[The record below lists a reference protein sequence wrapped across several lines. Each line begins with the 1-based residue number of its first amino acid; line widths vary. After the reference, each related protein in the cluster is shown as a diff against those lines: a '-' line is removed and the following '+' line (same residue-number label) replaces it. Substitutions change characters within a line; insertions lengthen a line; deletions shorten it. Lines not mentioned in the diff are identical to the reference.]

1 MEKLN
6 NLDNLKIFENNLD
19 ELCDDN
25 TTMNEA
31 MGLMDKNIFKFIIES
46 VN

>member
-1 MEKLN
+1 LTN
-6 NLDNLKIFENNLD
+6 NID
-19 ELCDDN
+19 EQYDDN

-31 MGLMDKNIFKFIIES
+31 MELMDKNIFKFIIES